1 MIESRFE
8 LFSTLM
14 ESSVKSITRLKST
27 FMETY
32 NLSAT
37 HARCLTA
44 LLSDSALNQNQLAEK
59 LEIDR
64 SQISRILRDLLSR
77 GFVVSDDTNP
87 YKKNYHLTDS
97 GESSAQLLNDTIL
110 RINNFVSSDIPDEDI
125 RIFYRTLERINQG
138 LKKATKQF
146 STPEQ
151 MLAPPD
157 SQEPTDDPN
166 AANEAYISSFQDLR
180 LSDN

>member
-87 YKKNYHLTDS
+87 YKK
-97 GESSAQLLNDTIL
+97 TI
-110 RINNFVSSDIPDEDI
+110 I
-125 RIFYRTLERINQG
+125 
-138 LKKATKQF
+138 
-146 STPEQ
+146 
-151 MLAPPD
+151 
-157 SQEPTDDPN
+157 
-166 AANEAYISSFQDLR
+166 
-180 LSDN
+180 